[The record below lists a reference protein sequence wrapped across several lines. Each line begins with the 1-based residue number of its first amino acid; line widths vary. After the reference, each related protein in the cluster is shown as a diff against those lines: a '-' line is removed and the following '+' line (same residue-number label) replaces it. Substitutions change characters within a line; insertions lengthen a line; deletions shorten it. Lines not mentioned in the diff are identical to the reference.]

1 MTLEEDRTT
10 RDYLYGRL
18 LAIAERIEET
28 ALRIGSEERPTT
40 AARLMQ
46 RFADRP
52 FSTWRN
58 IELGLQ
64 PYMQRLQANRAGFLV
79 NRKKELDAV
88 QALFSPDHFT
98 SDKSLSG
105 EFLLGYH
112 CQRQAWLN
120 KTDNFKAEKEEN
132 HES

>member
-1 MTLEEDRTT
+1 MTLEEDNRS

-18 LAIAERIEET
+18 LAIAERIEEI
-28 ALRIGSEERPTT
+28 ALSVGGENRPTT

-52 FSTWRN
+52 SSTWRN

-64 PYMQRLQANRAGFLV
+64 PYMQRLQSSRPGFLT
-79 NRKKELDAV
+79 NRKKELDEVTCAF
-88 QALFSPDHFT
+88 QANDFSK
-98 SDKSLSG
+98 DKSLSG

-112 CQRQAWLN
+112 CQRMAYRNTQSE
-120 KTDNFKAEKEEN
+120 TIQED
-132 HES
+132 